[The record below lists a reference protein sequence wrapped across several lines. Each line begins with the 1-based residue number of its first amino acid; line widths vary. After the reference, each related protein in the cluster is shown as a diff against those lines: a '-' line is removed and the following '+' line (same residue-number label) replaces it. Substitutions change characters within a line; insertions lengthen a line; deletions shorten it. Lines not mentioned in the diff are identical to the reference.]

1 MSAAGPDAQSNGR
14 QRPKNR
20 KALIARAS
28 ADAFGAQGYHAVSME
43 EIAARVGISPAALYR
58 HSQGKYDLFRDS
70 VLGLGQALVDATDF
84 GDDVDP
90 ADDPTGLLAALVD
103 ALIDVTIANRTAG
116 GLYRWEG
123 RYLHDDDSETLQQQ
137 IQRVNRR
144 LQRPLRILRP
154 QLGSRQRWTLTASAL
169 SAIGSIADHS
179 APLSVPGIRS
189 FLSAVVA
196 DLLAAR
202 LPTPRRRRV
211 PDPPPPTVTL
221 TAGIYECVL
230 HESTQMF
237 HEHGFRDTGM
247 DDIAAA
253 VGVPT
258 TGIYRY
264 FPGKADIL
272 AASLRRAVD
281 RSSQDLARVTAATPD
296 PREALVELVRTYL
309 VQFREQPALVYVQHT
324 ERRNLPEAEE
334 RVVERIEQSMVD
346 SWARLVTEV
355 RPELSVATA
364 RYAVYCAFALV
375 TDLGRLTD
383 SHASPSAQTAVQ
395 HLMEVI
401 LLGAR
406 P

>member
-1 MSAAGPDAQSNGR
+1 MSAAGSDAHRNGR

-70 VLGLGQALVDATDF
+70 VLGLGQLLVDATDF

-90 ADDPTGLLAALVD
+90 AEDPHGLLAALVD
-103 ALIDVTIANRTAG
+103 ALINVTIANRTAG

-123 RYLHDDDSETLQQQ
+123 RYLREPDRDILERQ
-137 IQRVNRR
+137 IQLVNRR
-144 LQRPLRILRP
+144 LQRPLRVMRP
-154 QLGSRQRWTLTASAL
+154 ELGSRQRWTLTASAL

-189 FLSAVVA
+189 FLASVVE
-196 DLLAAR
+196 DLLAAD
-202 LPTPRRRRV
+202 LPTPRRRRA
-211 PDPPPPTVTL
+211 PDPPPPRVTL
-221 TAGIYECVL
+221 AAGIYECVL
-230 HESTQMF
+230 HESIQMF
-237 HEHGFRDTGM
+237 HERGFRDTGM

-281 RSSQDLARVTAATPD
+281 RTSQDLVRITAATAD
-296 PREALVELVRTYL
+296 PHTALTQLVRAYL
-309 VQFREQPALVYVQHT
+309 DQFRERPALAYVQHT
-324 ERRNLPEAEE
+324 ERRNLPESEA
-334 RVVERIEQSMVD
+334 RVVERIEQSLVD
-346 SWARLVTEV
+346 SWARLVTEQ
-355 RPELSVATA
+355 RPELTVATA

-375 TDLGRLTD
+375 ADLGRLTD
-383 SHASPSAQTAVQ
+383 SHASPSAQAAVQ
-395 HLMEVI
+395 HLMEVV
-401 LLGAR
+401 LLGG
-406 P
+406 

>member
-1 MSAAGPDAQSNGR
+1 MSAAGSDAHRNGR
-14 QRPKNR
+14 HRPKNR

-70 VLGLGQALVDATDF
+70 VLGLGQLLVDATDF

-90 ADDPTGLLAALVD
+90 AEDPHGLLAALVD
-103 ALIDVTIANRTAG
+103 ALINVTIANRTAG

-123 RYLHDDDSETLQQQ
+123 RYLREPDRDILERQ
-137 IQRVNRR
+137 IQLVNRR
-144 LQRPLRILRP
+144 LQRPLRVMRP
-154 QLGSRQRWTLTASAL
+154 ELGSRQRWTLTASAL

-189 FLSAVVA
+189 FLASVVE
-196 DLLAAR
+196 DLLAAD
-202 LPTPRRRRV
+202 LPTPRRRRA
-211 PDPPPPTVTL
+211 PDPPPPRVTL
-221 TAGIYECVL
+221 AAGIYECVL
-230 HESTQMF
+230 HESIQMF
-237 HEHGFRDTGM
+237 HERGFRDTGM

-281 RSSQDLARVTAATPD
+281 RTSQDLARITAATAD
-296 PREALVELVRTYL
+296 PHTALTQLVRAYL
-309 VQFREQPALVYVQHT
+309 DQFRERPALAYVQHT
-324 ERRNLPEAEE
+324 ERRNLPESEA
-334 RVVERIEQSMVD
+334 RVVERIEQSLVD
-346 SWARLVTEV
+346 SWARLVTEQ
-355 RPELSVATA
+355 RPELTVATA

-383 SHASPSAQTAVQ
+383 SHASPSAQAAVQ
-395 HLMEVI
+395 HLMEVV
-401 LLGAR
+401 LLGG
-406 P
+406 

>member
-1 MSAAGPDAQSNGR
+1 MSAAGSDAHRNGR

-70 VLGLGQALVDATDF
+70 VLGLGQLLVDATDF

-90 ADDPTGLLAALVD
+90 VEDPHGLLAALVD
-103 ALIDVTIANRTAG
+103 ALINVTIANRTAG

-123 RYLHDDDSETLQQQ
+123 RYLREPDRDILERQ
-137 IQRVNRR
+137 IQLVNRR
-144 LQRPLRILRP
+144 LQRPLRVMRP
-154 QLGSRQRWTLTASAL
+154 ELGSRQRWTLTASAL

-189 FLSAVVA
+189 FLASVVE
-196 DLLAAR
+196 DLLAAD
-202 LPTPRRRRV
+202 LPAPRRRRA
-211 PDPPPPTVTL
+211 PDPPPPRVTL
-221 TAGIYECVL
+221 AAGIYECVL
-230 HESTQMF
+230 HESIQMF
-237 HEHGFRDTGM
+237 HERGFRDTGM

-281 RSSQDLARVTAATPD
+281 RTSQDLARITAATAD
-296 PREALVELVRTYL
+296 PHTALTQLVRAYL
-309 VQFREQPALVYVQHT
+309 DQFRERPALAYVQHT
-324 ERRNLPEAEE
+324 ERRNLPESEA
-334 RVVERIEQSMVD
+334 RVVERIEQSLVD
-346 SWARLVTEV
+346 SWARLVTEQ
-355 RPELSVATA
+355 RPELTVATA

-383 SHASPSAQTAVQ
+383 SHASPSAQAAVQ
-395 HLMEVI
+395 HLMEVV
-401 LLGAR
+401 LLGG
-406 P
+406 

>member
-1 MSAAGPDAQSNGR
+1 MSAAGSDAHRNGR

-70 VLGLGQALVDATDF
+70 VLGLGQLLVDATDF

-90 ADDPTGLLAALVD
+90 AEDPHGLLAALVD
-103 ALIDVTIANRTAG
+103 ALINVTIANRTAG

-123 RYLHDDDSETLQQQ
+123 RYLREPDQDILERQ
-137 IQRVNRR
+137 IQLVNRR
-144 LQRPLRILRP
+144 LQRPLRVMRP
-154 QLGSRQRWTLTASAL
+154 ELGSRQRWTLTASAL

-189 FLSAVVA
+189 FLASVVE
-196 DLLAAR
+196 DLLAAD
-202 LPTPRRRRV
+202 LPTPRRRRA
-211 PDPPPPTVTL
+211 PAPPPPRVTL
-221 TAGIYECVL
+221 AAGIYECVL
-230 HESTQMF
+230 HESIQMF
-237 HEHGFRDTGM
+237 HERGFRDTGM

-281 RSSQDLARVTAATPD
+281 RTSQDLVRITAATAD
-296 PREALVELVRTYL
+296 PHTALTQLVRAYL
-309 VQFREQPALVYVQHT
+309 DQFRERPALAYVQHT
-324 ERRNLPEAEE
+324 ERRNLPESEA
-334 RVVERIEQSMVD
+334 RVVERIEQSLVD
-346 SWARLVTEV
+346 SWARLVTEQ
-355 RPELSVATA
+355 RPELTVATA

-383 SHASPSAQTAVQ
+383 SHASPSAQAAVQ
-395 HLMEVI
+395 HLMEVV
-401 LLGAR
+401 LLGG
-406 P
+406 

>member
-1 MSAAGPDAQSNGR
+1 MSAAGSDAHRNGR

-70 VLGLGQALVDATDF
+70 VLGLGQLLVDATDF

-90 ADDPTGLLAALVD
+90 AEDPHGLLAALVD
-103 ALIDVTIANRTAG
+103 ALINVTIANRTAG

-123 RYLHDDDSETLQQQ
+123 RYLREPDRGILERQ
-137 IQRVNRR
+137 IQLVNRR
-144 LQRPLRILRP
+144 LQRPLRVMRP
-154 QLGSRQRWTLTASAL
+154 ELGSRQRWTLTASAL

-189 FLSAVVA
+189 FLASVVE
-196 DLLAAR
+196 DLLAAD
-202 LPTPRRRRV
+202 LPTRRRRRA
-211 PDPPPPTVTL
+211 PDPPPPRVTL
-221 TAGIYECVL
+221 AAGIYECVL
-230 HESTQMF
+230 HESIQMF
-237 HEHGFRDTGM
+237 HERGFRDTGM

-281 RSSQDLARVTAATPD
+281 RTSQDLARITAATAD
-296 PREALVELVRTYL
+296 PHTALTQLVRAYL
-309 VQFREQPALVYVQHT
+309 DQFRERPALAYVQHT
-324 ERRNLPEAEE
+324 ERRNLPESEA
-334 RVVERIEQSMVD
+334 RVVERIEQSLVD
-346 SWARLVTEV
+346 SWARLVTEQ
-355 RPELSVATA
+355 RPELTVATA

-383 SHASPSAQTAVQ
+383 SHASPSAQAAVQ
-395 HLMEVI
+395 HLMEVV
-401 LLGAR
+401 LLGG
-406 P
+406 

>member
-1 MSAAGPDAQSNGR
+1 MSAAGSDAHRNGR

-70 VLGLGQALVDATDF
+70 VLGLGQLLVDATDF

-90 ADDPTGLLAALVD
+90 AEDPHGLLAALVD
-103 ALIDVTIANRTAG
+103 ALINVTIANRTAG

-123 RYLHDDDSETLQQQ
+123 RYLREPDQDILERQ
-137 IQRVNRR
+137 IQLVNRR
-144 LQRPLRILRP
+144 LQRPLRVMRP
-154 QLGSRQRWTLTASAL
+154 ELGSRQRWTLTASAL

-189 FLSAVVA
+189 FLASVVE
-196 DLLAAR
+196 DLLAAD
-202 LPTPRRRRV
+202 LPTPRRRRA
-211 PDPPPPTVTL
+211 PDPPPPRVTL
-221 TAGIYECVL
+221 AAGIYECVL
-230 HESTQMF
+230 HESIQMF
-237 HEHGFRDTGM
+237 HERGFRDTGM

-281 RSSQDLARVTAATPD
+281 RTSQDLVRITAATAD
-296 PREALVELVRTYL
+296 PHTALTQLVRAYL
-309 VQFREQPALVYVQHT
+309 DQFRERPALAYVQHT
-324 ERRNLPEAEE
+324 ERRNLPESEA
-334 RVVERIEQSMVD
+334 RVVERIEQSLVD
-346 SWARLVTEV
+346 SWARLVTEQ
-355 RPELSVATA
+355 RPELTVATA

-383 SHASPSAQTAVQ
+383 SHASPSAQAAVQ
-395 HLMEVI
+395 HLMEVV
-401 LLGAR
+401 LLGG
-406 P
+406 

>member
-1 MSAAGPDAQSNGR
+1 MSAAGSDAHRNGR

-70 VLGLGQALVDATDF
+70 VLGLGQLLVDATDF

-90 ADDPTGLLAALVD
+90 AEDPHGLLAALVD
-103 ALIDVTIANRTAG
+103 ALINVTIANRTAG

-123 RYLHDDDSETLQQQ
+123 RYLREPDRDILERQ
-137 IQRVNRR
+137 IQLVNRR
-144 LQRPLRILRP
+144 LQRPLRVMRP
-154 QLGSRQRWTLTASAL
+154 ELGSRQRWTLTASAL

-189 FLSAVVA
+189 FLASVVE
-196 DLLAAR
+196 DLLAAD
-202 LPTPRRRRV
+202 LPTPRRRRA
-211 PDPPPPTVTL
+211 PDPPPPRVTL
-221 TAGIYECVL
+221 AAGIYECVL
-230 HESTQMF
+230 HESIQMF
-237 HEHGFRDTGM
+237 HERGFRDTGM

-281 RSSQDLARVTAATPD
+281 RTSQDLARITAATAD
-296 PREALVELVRTYL
+296 PHTALTQLVRAYL
-309 VQFREQPALVYVQHT
+309 DQFRERPALAYVQHT
-324 ERRNLPEAEE
+324 ERRNLPESEA
-334 RVVERIEQSMVD
+334 RVVERIEQSLVD
-346 SWARLVTEV
+346 SWARLVTEQ
-355 RPELSVATA
+355 RPELTVATA

-383 SHASPSAQTAVQ
+383 SHASPSAQAAVQ
-395 HLMEVI
+395 HLMEVV
-401 LLGAR
+401 LLGG
-406 P
+406 

>member
-1 MSAAGPDAQSNGR
+1 MSAAGSDAHRNGR

-70 VLGLGQALVDATDF
+70 VLGLGQLLVDATDF

-90 ADDPTGLLAALVD
+90 AEDPHGLLAALVD
-103 ALIDVTIANRTAG
+103 ALINVTIANRTAG

-123 RYLHDDDSETLQQQ
+123 RYLREPDRDILERQ
-137 IQRVNRR
+137 IQLVNRR
-144 LQRPLRILRP
+144 LQRPLRVMRP
-154 QLGSRQRWTLTASAL
+154 ELGSRQRWTLTASAL

-189 FLSAVVA
+189 FLASVVE
-196 DLLAAR
+196 DLLAAD
-202 LPTPRRRRV
+202 LPTPRRRRA
-211 PDPPPPTVTL
+211 PDPPPPGVTL
-221 TAGIYECVL
+221 AAGIYECVL
-230 HESTQMF
+230 HESIQMF
-237 HEHGFRDTGM
+237 HERGFRDTGM

-281 RSSQDLARVTAATPD
+281 RTSQDLVRITAATAD
-296 PREALVELVRTYL
+296 PHTALTQLVRAYL
-309 VQFREQPALVYVQHT
+309 DQFRERPALAYVQHT
-324 ERRNLPEAEE
+324 ERRNLPESEA
-334 RVVERIEQSMVD
+334 RVVERIEQSLVD
-346 SWARLVTEV
+346 SWARLVTEQ
-355 RPELSVATA
+355 RPELTVATA

-375 TDLGRLTD
+375 ADLGRLTD
-383 SHASPSAQTAVQ
+383 SHASPSAQAAVQ
-395 HLMEVI
+395 HLMEVV
-401 LLGAR
+401 LLGG
-406 P
+406 

>member
-1 MSAAGPDAQSNGR
+1 MSAAGSDAHRNGR
-14 QRPKNR
+14 HRPKNR

-70 VLGLGQALVDATDF
+70 VLGLGQLLVDATDF

-90 ADDPTGLLAALVD
+90 AEDPHGLLAALVD
-103 ALIDVTIANRTAG
+103 ALINVTIANRTAG

-123 RYLHDDDSETLQQQ
+123 RYLREPDRGILERQ
-137 IQRVNRR
+137 IQLVNRR
-144 LQRPLRILRP
+144 LQRPLRVMRP
-154 QLGSRQRWTLTASAL
+154 ELGSRQRWTLTASAL

-189 FLSAVVA
+189 FLASVVE
-196 DLLAAR
+196 DLLAAD
-202 LPTPRRRRV
+202 LPTPRRRRA
-211 PDPPPPTVTL
+211 PDPPPPRVTL
-221 TAGIYECVL
+221 AAGIYECVL
-230 HESTQMF
+230 HESIQMF
-237 HEHGFRDTGM
+237 HERGFRDTGM

-281 RSSQDLARVTAATPD
+281 RTSQDLARITAATAD
-296 PREALVELVRTYL
+296 PHTALTQLVRAYL
-309 VQFREQPALVYVQHT
+309 DQFRERPALAYVQHT
-324 ERRNLPEAEE
+324 ERRNLPESEA
-334 RVVERIEQSMVD
+334 RVVERIEQSLVD
-346 SWARLVTEV
+346 SWARLVTEQ
-355 RPELSVATA
+355 RPELTVATA

-383 SHASPSAQTAVQ
+383 SHASPSAQAAVQ
-395 HLMEVI
+395 HLMEVV
-401 LLGAR
+401 LLGG
-406 P
+406 

>member
-1 MSAAGPDAQSNGR
+1 MSAAGSDAHRNGR

-70 VLGLGQALVDATDF
+70 VLGLGQLLVDATDF

-90 ADDPTGLLAALVD
+90 AEDPHGLLAALVD
-103 ALIDVTIANRTAG
+103 ALINVTIANRTAG

-123 RYLHDDDSETLQQQ
+123 RYLREPDRDILERQ
-137 IQRVNRR
+137 IQLVNRR
-144 LQRPLRILRP
+144 LQRPLRVMRP
-154 QLGSRQRWTLTASAL
+154 ELGSRQRWTLTASAL

-189 FLSAVVA
+189 FLASVVE
-196 DLLAAR
+196 DLLAAD
-202 LPTPRRRRV
+202 LPTPRRRRA
-211 PDPPPPTVTL
+211 PDPPPPRVTL
-221 TAGIYECVL
+221 AAGIYECVL
-230 HESTQMF
+230 HESIQMF
-237 HEHGFRDTGM
+237 HERGFRDTGM

-281 RSSQDLARVTAATPD
+281 RTSQDLVRITAATAD
-296 PREALVELVRTYL
+296 PHTALTQLVRAYL
-309 VQFREQPALVYVQHT
+309 DQFRERPALAYVQHT
-324 ERRNLPEAEE
+324 ERRNLPESEA
-334 RVVERIEQSMVD
+334 RVVERIEQSLVD
-346 SWARLVTEV
+346 SWARLVTEQ
-355 RPELSVATA
+355 RPELTVATA

-383 SHASPSAQTAVQ
+383 SHASPSAQAAVQ
-395 HLMEVI
+395 HLMEVV
-401 LLGAR
+401 LLGG
-406 P
+406 

>member
-1 MSAAGPDAQSNGR
+1 MSAAGSDAHRNGR

-70 VLGLGQALVDATDF
+70 VLGLGQLLVDATDF

-90 ADDPTGLLAALVD
+90 AEDPHGLLAALVD
-103 ALIDVTIANRTAG
+103 ALINVTIANRTAG

-123 RYLHDDDSETLQQQ
+123 RYLREPDRGILERQ
-137 IQRVNRR
+137 IQLVNRR
-144 LQRPLRILRP
+144 LQRPLRVMRP
-154 QLGSRQRWTLTASAL
+154 ELGSRQRWTLTASAL

-189 FLSAVVA
+189 FLASVVE
-196 DLLAAR
+196 DLLAAD
-202 LPTPRRRRV
+202 LPAPRRRRA
-211 PDPPPPTVTL
+211 PDPPPPRVTL
-221 TAGIYECVL
+221 AAGIYECVL
-230 HESTQMF
+230 HESIQMF
-237 HEHGFRDTGM
+237 HERGFRDTGM

-281 RSSQDLARVTAATPD
+281 RTSQDLARITAATAD
-296 PREALVELVRTYL
+296 PHTALTQLVRAYL
-309 VQFREQPALVYVQHT
+309 DQFRERPALAYVQHT
-324 ERRNLPEAEE
+324 ERRNLPESEA
-334 RVVERIEQSMVD
+334 RVVERIEQSLVD
-346 SWARLVTEV
+346 SWARLVTEQ
-355 RPELSVATA
+355 RPELTVATA

-383 SHASPSAQTAVQ
+383 SHASPSAQAAVQ
-395 HLMEVI
+395 HLMEVV
-401 LLGAR
+401 LLGG
-406 P
+406 

>member
-1 MSAAGPDAQSNGR
+1 MSAAGSDAHRNGR

-70 VLGLGQALVDATDF
+70 VLGLGQLLVDATDF

-90 ADDPTGLLAALVD
+90 AEDPHGLLAALVD
-103 ALIDVTIANRTAG
+103 ALINVTIANRTAG

-123 RYLHDDDSETLQQQ
+123 RYLREPDRDILERQ
-137 IQRVNRR
+137 IQLVNRR
-144 LQRPLRILRP
+144 LQRPLRVMRP
-154 QLGSRQRWTLTASAL
+154 ELGSRQRWTLTASAL

-189 FLSAVVA
+189 FLASVVE
-196 DLLAAR
+196 DLLAAD
-202 LPTPRRRRV
+202 LPTPRRRRA
-211 PDPPPPTVTL
+211 PAPPPPRVTL
-221 TAGIYECVL
+221 AAGIYECVL
-230 HESTQMF
+230 HESIQMF
-237 HEHGFRDTGM
+237 HERGFRDTGM

-281 RSSQDLARVTAATPD
+281 RTSQDLVRITAATAD
-296 PREALVELVRTYL
+296 PHTALTQLVRAYL
-309 VQFREQPALVYVQHT
+309 DQFRERPALAYVQHT
-324 ERRNLPEAEE
+324 ERRNLPESEA
-334 RVVERIEQSMVD
+334 RVVERIEQSLVD
-346 SWARLVTEV
+346 SWARLVTEQ
-355 RPELSVATA
+355 RPELTVATA

-383 SHASPSAQTAVQ
+383 SHASPSAQAAVQ
-395 HLMEVI
+395 HLMEVV
-401 LLGAR
+401 LLGG
-406 P
+406 

>member
-1 MSAAGPDAQSNGR
+1 MSASGSDAHRNGR

-70 VLGLGQALVDATDF
+70 VLGLGQLLVDATDF

-90 ADDPTGLLAALVD
+90 AEDPHGLLAALVD
-103 ALIDVTIANRTAG
+103 ALINVTIANRTAG

-123 RYLHDDDSETLQQQ
+123 RYLREPDQDILERQ
-137 IQRVNRR
+137 IQLVNRR
-144 LQRPLRILRP
+144 LQRPLRVMRP
-154 QLGSRQRWTLTASAL
+154 ELGSRQRWTLTASAL

-189 FLSAVVA
+189 FLASVVE
-196 DLLAAR
+196 DLLAAD
-202 LPTPRRRRV
+202 LPTPRRRRA
-211 PDPPPPTVTL
+211 PDPPPPRVTL
-221 TAGIYECVL
+221 AAGIYECVL
-230 HESTQMF
+230 HESIQMF
-237 HEHGFRDTGM
+237 HERGFRDTGM

-281 RSSQDLARVTAATPD
+281 RTSQDLVRITAATAD
-296 PREALVELVRTYL
+296 PHTALTQLVRAYL
-309 VQFREQPALVYVQHT
+309 DQFRERPALAYVQHT
-324 ERRNLPEAEE
+324 ERRNLPESEA
-334 RVVERIEQSMVD
+334 RVVERIEQSLVD
-346 SWARLVTEV
+346 SWARLVTEQ
-355 RPELSVATA
+355 RPELTVATA

-383 SHASPSAQTAVQ
+383 SHASPSAQAAVQ
-395 HLMEVI
+395 HLMEVV
-401 LLGAR
+401 LLGG
-406 P
+406 

>member
-1 MSAAGPDAQSNGR
+1 MSASGSDAHRNGR

-70 VLGLGQALVDATDF
+70 VLGLGQLLVDATDF

-90 ADDPTGLLAALVD
+90 AEDPHGLLAALVD
-103 ALIDVTIANRTAG
+103 ALINVTIANRTAG

-123 RYLHDDDSETLQQQ
+123 RYLREPDRDILERQ
-137 IQRVNRR
+137 IQLVNRR
-144 LQRPLRILRP
+144 LQRPLRVMRP
-154 QLGSRQRWTLTASAL
+154 ELGSRQRWTLTASAL

-189 FLSAVVA
+189 FLASVVE
-196 DLLAAR
+196 DLLAAD
-202 LPTPRRRRV
+202 LPTPRRRRA
-211 PDPPPPTVTL
+211 PDPPPPRVTL
-221 TAGIYECVL
+221 AAGIYECVL
-230 HESTQMF
+230 HESIQMF
-237 HEHGFRDTGM
+237 HERGFRDTGM

-281 RSSQDLARVTAATPD
+281 RTSQDLVRITAATAD
-296 PREALVELVRTYL
+296 PHTALTQLVRAYL
-309 VQFREQPALVYVQHT
+309 DQFRERPALAYVQHT
-324 ERRNLPEAEE
+324 ERRNLPESEA
-334 RVVERIEQSMVD
+334 RVVERIEQSLVD
-346 SWARLVTEV
+346 SWARLVTEQ
-355 RPELSVATA
+355 RPELTVATA

-383 SHASPSAQTAVQ
+383 SHASPSAQAAVQ
-395 HLMEVI
+395 HLMEVV
-401 LLGAR
+401 LLGG
-406 P
+406 

>member
-1 MSAAGPDAQSNGR
+1 MSAAGSDAHRNGR

-70 VLGLGQALVDATDF
+70 VLGLGQLLVDATDF

-90 ADDPTGLLAALVD
+90 AEDPHGLLAALVD
-103 ALIDVTIANRTAG
+103 ALINVTIANRTAG

-123 RYLHDDDSETLQQQ
+123 RYLREPDRGILERQ
-137 IQRVNRR
+137 IQLVNRR
-144 LQRPLRILRP
+144 LQRPLRVMRP
-154 QLGSRQRWTLTASAL
+154 ELGSRQRWTLTASAL

-189 FLSAVVA
+189 FLASVVE
-196 DLLAAR
+196 DLLAAD
-202 LPTPRRRRV
+202 LPTPRRRRA
-211 PDPPPPTVTL
+211 PDPPPPRVTL
-221 TAGIYECVL
+221 AAGIYECVL
-230 HESTQMF
+230 HESIQMF
-237 HEHGFRDTGM
+237 HERGFRDTGM

-281 RSSQDLARVTAATPD
+281 RTSQDLVRITAATAD
-296 PREALVELVRTYL
+296 PHTALTQLVRAYL
-309 VQFREQPALVYVQHT
+309 DQFRERPALAYVQHT
-324 ERRNLPEAEE
+324 ERRNLPESEA
-334 RVVERIEQSMVD
+334 RVVERIEQSLVD
-346 SWARLVTEV
+346 SWARLVTEQ
-355 RPELSVATA
+355 RPELTVATA

-383 SHASPSAQTAVQ
+383 SHASPSAQAAVQ
-395 HLMEVI
+395 HLMEVV
-401 LLGAR
+401 LLGG
-406 P
+406 